1 MKIKSYTKETGGLQV
16 KGEIKD
22 LLRRAGIQKV
32 DKIEIVPFGKT
43 GCEYTIYYGPNT
55 RTFRTSLQTYDLI
68 ITE

>member
-1 MKIKSYTKETGGLQV
+1 MNLKSYTKETGGLQV

-22 LLRRAGIQKV
+22 LLQREGIHKV

-55 RTFRTSLQTYDLI
+55 RTFRTSLDIYDLI
-68 ITE
+68 ITN